1 MSCIKKYNGIIA
13 FHPGCYVEEAIQD
26 TNISQAKFAKM
37 LGISERTLSLFVDGQ
52 IDVSYN
58 LARRLS
64 MVLGTSIRFWFNLQR
79 TYYKKLTKIWH
90 MEYIDKHKKK
100 RSFNYGRDE

>member
-1 MSCIKKYNGIIA
+1 MSCIKEYKNIMA
-13 FHPGCYVEEAIQD
+13 FHPGYYVEEVIQD
-26 TNISQAKFAKM
+26 MKISQADFAKR
-37 LGISERTLSLFVDGQ
+37 LGIPERTLSLFIDGQ

-100 RSFNYGRDE
+100 RGLYHGRDE

>member
-1 MSCIKKYNGIIA
+1 MSCIEKYKDIIA

-26 TNISQAKFAKM
+26 MNISQSDFAKR
-37 LGISERTLSLFVDGQ
+37 LGIPERTLSLFINGQ

-64 MVLGTSIRFWFNLQR
+64 MVLGTSIKFWFNLQSI
-79 TYYKKLTKIWH
+79 YYRKMTKIWH
-90 MEYIDKHKKK
+90 AEYIDKHKKK
-100 RSFNYGRDE
+100 RSFNYGHN

>member
-1 MSCIKKYNGIIA
+1 MSCIEKYKDIIA

-26 TNISQAKFAKM
+26 MNISQSDFAKR
-37 LGISERTLSLFVDGQ
+37 LGIPERTLSLFINGQ

-64 MVLGTSIRFWFNLQR
+64 MVLGTSIKFWFNLQR
-79 TYYKKLTKIWH
+79 IYNKKLLEIIRAKPIETRFI
-90 MEYIDKHKKK
+90 
-100 RSFNYGRDE
+100 